1 MEKVVEAVR
10 VIILPMSIETAADL
24 RAGEEILLSGTMLV
38 GRDQV
43 HEQFQK
49 LLKAGKDLPVPLE
62 GETIFYMGPAPAPEG
77 AVIGSCGPTTSSRM
91 DPFTPDLLDAGLIG
105 MIGKGPRNLAVQEAV
120 KRNGAVYFYAFG
132 GCGALYAQK
141 VESIE
146 CIAFQEFDPESLYRI
161 TIKDFPVIVA
171 MDSSGNTIL

>member
-1 MEKVVEAVR
+1 MEQSVR
-10 VIILPMSIETAADL
+10 SLSLPMSREIAAEL
-24 RAGEEILLSGTMLV
+24 YAGEEILLSGTMLV

-49 LLKAGKDLPVPLE
+49 IIKTGKVLPVPLE

-91 DPFTPDLLDAGLIG
+91 DPFTPELLDAGLIG
-105 MIGKGPRNLAVQEAV
+105 MIGKGPRSPAVQEAV

-141 VESIE
+141 VESLM
-146 CIAFQEFDPESLYRI
+146 CIAFQEFGPEALYRI
-161 TIKDFPVIVA
+161 TVRDFPVIVA
-171 MDSSGNTIL
+171 MDSRGVSIL

>member
-1 MEKVVEAVR
+1 MNKAIRFVQ
-10 VIILPMSIETAADL
+10 LPMSKDTASEL
-24 RAGEEILLSGTMLV
+24 LLGEELLLSGTLLV

-43 HEQFQK
+43 HEQFQI
-49 LLKAGKDLPVPLE
+49 LLNEGKALPVSLE
-62 GETIFYMGPAPAPEG
+62 DETIFYMGPAPAPEG

-91 DPFTPDLLDAGLIG
+91 DSFTPDLLDAGLVG
-105 MIGKGPRNLAVQEAV
+105 MIGKGPRSFAVQESV

-146 CIAFQEFDPESLYRI
+146 CIAFQEFGPEALYRI
-161 TIKDFPVIVA
+161 TVKDFPVIVA
-171 MDSSGNTIL
+171 MDSSGRTIL